1 MVSVN
6 HRLNILGFLDLSA
19 YGDEYAYSA
28 NVGMLDI
35 VKALEWIQE
44 NIESFGGNP
53 NDVTI
58 VGESGGGGKVG
69 TLMYAPAENLF
80 HKAIIMSGTLL
91 NTMTK
96 EKSQELAQGVL
107 DKLGI
112 SPHEVEKLDTIP
124 YIDLVKAGMRLLLN
138 WPVNVPRHTHNVW
151 IYTFGG
157 WRGTAATAFQ
167 SGFCRD
173 IF

>member
-1 MVSVN
+1 MLWLHGGGFHVGSSNDPMTYGKAMAEKGDIVMVSVN

-69 TLMYAPAENLF
+69 TLMCMPPEENLF
-80 HKAIIMSGTLL
+80 HKSNIMSGTLL
-91 NTMTK
+91 KTMTK
-96 EKSQELAQGVL
+96 EKSQ
-107 DKLGI
+107 
-112 SPHEVEKLDTIP
+112 
-124 YIDLVKAGMRLLLN
+124 
-138 WPVNVPRHTHNVW
+138 
-151 IYTFGG
+151 
-157 WRGTAATAFQ
+157 
-167 SGFCRD
+167 
-173 IF
+173 